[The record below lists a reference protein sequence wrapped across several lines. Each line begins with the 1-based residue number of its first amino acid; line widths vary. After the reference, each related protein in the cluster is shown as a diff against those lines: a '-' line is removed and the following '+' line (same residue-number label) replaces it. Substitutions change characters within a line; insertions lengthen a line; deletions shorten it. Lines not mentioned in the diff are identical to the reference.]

1 MSQTEVQLIKSSS
14 VVDGDIVGMSSSKLS
29 GALPAISGAS
39 LTNLP
44 STGKARNL
52 IINGAMNIAQR
63 GTSSTSTG
71 YYTVDRFVG
80 SWSGQDES
88 PTQSQ
93 EDVASGTTPYTEG
106 FRKSFRITN
115 GNQTSGVGASDI
127 VYYEHQIE
135 ARDIATSGW
144 NYASSSSYLT
154 LSFWVKS
161 SVSQDFK
168 GYLRTV
174 DGTSQIYPYSTGT
187 LSADTWTKIT
197 KTIPGNSNLQ
207 FDNNTQSG
215 LQLYLWPYIGTTY
228 TDSGVTENAW
238 AAYAS
243 GTRTPVSATTWWTT
257 NDATIEITG
266 VQLEVG
272 SSATDFEHRSIPVE
286 KALCQRYCYQWD
298 PDQQLGMGQVYSGQG
313 YVMLP
318 LALPVEMRAK
328 PSVTKNGSYWFV
340 SYHGNSGYAG
350 DRAVTVEGNNG
361 TVPNGFMYRLF
372 VNGGS
377 NQGNATTV
385 WCIMHDTAGQ
395 YLRLEAE
402 L

>member
-14 VVDGDIVGMSSSKLS
+14 VVDGDIVGMASSKLS

-115 GNQTSGVGASDI
+115 GNQTSGAGASDI

-135 ARDIATSGW
+135 AQDIATSGW

-207 FDNNTQSG
+207 FDNNTESG

-257 NDATIEITG
+257 NNATIEITG

-272 SSATDFEHRSIPVE
+272 SSATDFEHRSFAVE
-286 KALCQRYCYQWD
+286 ERLCKRYFCKYD
-298 PDQQLGMGQVYSGQG
+298 GPLNINFVNEHANNKKG
-313 YVMLP
+313 YLHFPYEEV
-318 LALPVEMRAK
+318 MRAT
-328 PSVTKNGSYWFV
+328 PSVSFSSVNISRPQVSVGISITEAQNIQKRCFNLVGWPSGSTLGSHGDAYYRMSV
-340 SYHGNSGYAG
+340 SSSGGYITC
-350 DRAVTVEGNNG
+350 D
-361 TVPNGFMYRLF
+361 
-372 VNGGS
+372 
-377 NQGNATTV
+377 
-385 WCIMHDTAGQ
+385 
-395 YLRLEAE
+395 AE